1 MRGLQQL
8 IQSYELYQVAIELA
22 VIWFCVYVAF
32 RFLRGTRGAGVIK
45 GFVVLLVLLTLLM
58 GSDAFGRLNFFYD
71 KFLGLLA
78 IVLIV
83 VFQPELRQAMIR
95 LGRAR
100 LFRVSTSQ
108 MTQITDAV
116 AEAVDSL
123 SKCQFGAL
131 IAIERSVQ
139 LGGLVDD
146 GVRLDAEV
154 SARLLEAIFWP
165 NNPLHD
171 LGVVIRGNRI
181 VAASVQFPLVE
192 EGMVPQE
199 FGSRHRAAVGMTVDS
214 DCLVVVVSEET
225 GAISIAE
232 HGTVDPDIPRDQIL
246 ARLAERL
253 SAPSSRVL
261 AEAAPPKS
269 KDPNEGPDD
278 KQQAA

>member
-8 IQSYELYQVAIELA
+8 IQSYELYQVVSELA

-232 HGTVDPDIPRDQIL
+232 HGTVDADIPRDQIR

-253 SAPSSRVL
+253 TAPSSGVL

-269 KDPNEGPDD
+269 KDPNEGPDE

>member
-1 MRGLQQL
+1 MRVLQQL
-8 IQSYELYQVAIELA
+8 IQSYELYQVVIELA

-232 HGTVDPDIPRDQIL
+232 HGTVDADIPRDQIR

-253 SAPSSRVL
+253 SAPSSGVL
-261 AEAAPPKS
+261 AEAAAPKS
-269 KDPNEGPDD
+269 KDPNEGPDE

>member
-8 IQSYELYQVAIELA
+8 IQSYEFYQVAIELA

-232 HGTVDPDIPRDQIL
+232 HGTVDADIPRDQIR

-253 SAPSSRVL
+253 SAPSSGVL

-269 KDPNEGPDD
+269 KDPNEGPDE

>member
-232 HGTVDPDIPRDQIL
+232 HGTVDPNIPRDQFR

-253 SAPSSRVL
+253 MAPSSGVL
-261 AEAAPPKS
+261 AAGPPPKS
-269 KDPNEGPDD
+269 KDPNEGPDE

>member
-232 HGTVDPDIPRDQIL
+232 HGTVDPDIPRDQIR

-253 SAPSSRVL
+253 SAPSSGVL

-269 KDPNEGPDD
+269 KDPNEGPDE

>member
-232 HGTVDPDIPRDQIL
+232 HGTVDADIPRDQIR

-253 SAPSSRVL
+253 SAPSSGVL

-269 KDPNEGPDD
+269 KDPNEGPDEE
-278 KQQAA
+278 QQAA

>member
-1 MRGLQQL
+1 MRVLQQL
-8 IQSYELYQVAIELA
+8 IQSYELYQVVIELA

-100 LFRVSTSQ
+100 LFRVSTSR
-108 MTQITDAV
+108 MTQLTDAV

-232 HGTVDPDIPRDQIL
+232 HGTVDADIPRDQIR

-253 SAPSSRVL
+253 SAPSSGVL

-269 KDPNEGPDD
+269 KDPNEGPDE